1 MGLNSLTLP
10 VCFCLLLLVTGVEQ
24 LQSAPCAAVQRS
36 SGRCEGH
43 RLVSSPARPAGL
55 WRGNGGPL
63 PSLLEHSDRTG
74 VTEYRHRLTG
84 LQPCLVQTRQRA
96 GKTSTYTQSN
106 QMLFP
111 VLTFTIDVH
120 QVSTHGYSQNQILV
134 WKYPS
139 LTQVAKL
146 TGHSYRVLYLVRVF
160 QI

>member
-1 MGLNSLTLP
+1 MTLP

-55 WRGNGGPL
+55 RRGNGGPL

-84 LQPCLVQTRQRA
+84 LQPGLVQTCQRA

-111 VLTFTIDVH
+111 VLTFTLM
-120 QVSTHGYSQNQILV
+120 STRSAHTATPRTRSWCGNTHHSPRWPSSQDIHTECST
-134 WKYPS
+134 W
-139 LTQVAKL
+139 
-146 TGHSYRVLYLVRVF
+146 
-160 QI
+160 